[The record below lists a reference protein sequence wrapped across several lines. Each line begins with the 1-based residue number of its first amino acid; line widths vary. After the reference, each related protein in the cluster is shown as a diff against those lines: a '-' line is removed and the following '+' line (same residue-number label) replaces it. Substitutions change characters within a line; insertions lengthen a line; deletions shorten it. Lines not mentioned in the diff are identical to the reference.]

1 MTTTCADLARHFRFI
16 IGTAAAVL
24 VTSLVFAPA
33 AQAADNW
40 SGIWITHH
48 EFSDPRMKLDLD
60 PQKGPDELDGKYTN
74 TDGSKGKLNGEVVKR
89 SGEEIWTGTFNDNEG
104 PGKGKFRIVLQSD
117 KVTFVGW
124 FKVCAG
130 GECGEKHTWTGEHA

>member
-1 MTTTCADLARHFRFI
+1 MISTCADLARHFRFI

-24 VTSLVFAPA
+24 VSTLVFAPA
-33 AQAADNW
+33 AEAADNW

-48 EFSDPRMKLDLD
+48 KFSDPRLKLDLD

-74 TDGSKGKLNGEVVKR
+74 SDGSTGRLNGEVTKGG
-89 SGEEIWTGTFNDNEG
+89 GEEVWTGRFDDDEG

-117 KVTFVGW
+117 KVSFIGW
-124 FKVCAG
+124 FQVCQK
-130 GECGEKHTWTGEHA
+130 GECSKKYKWTGEHA